1 MRCWQERPGLDDDW
15 LFLAS
20 SLLTSVRVC
29 VRTGPVQ
36 TTEIPFRA
44 SAYDPIDALNPGG
57 LGKIVDVSRI
67 FVPEPSVTT
76 VCANDSA

>member
-1 MRCWQERPGLDDDW
+1 M
-15 LFLAS
+15 
-20 SLLTSVRVC
+20 C

-67 FVPEPSVTT
+67 FVPEPSVAT